1 MKTETLPDRLE
12 KSTLVQLYKGRG
24 YGGVLDN
31 MRHIH
36 MKDEVAKFCSDLV
49 FSAAK
54 EKMFT
59 NITTYQIYADAKG
72 ASRSSYH
79 TVGHSAQP
87 PIDVSQKLWP
97 HMSA

>member
-1 MKTETLPDRLE
+1 
-12 KSTLVQLYKGRG
+12 
-24 YGGVLDN
+24 

-59 NITTYQIYADAKG
+59 NMTKYQISADAKG
-72 ASRSSYH
+72 VSRSRYC

-87 PIDVSQKLWP
+87 PIDVN
-97 HMSA
+97 